1 RRGRRDPR
9 RLNTGE
15 ALDFW
20 RVEEIDRG
28 KLLRLRAEMKVPGGA
43 WLELRVSEG
52 PAGADGRPVGSHLDQ
67 RAVFFPRG
75 LAGRAYWYSILPF
88 HGVVFQGMITN
99 ITGAA
104 EREMAAVQETGAVQE
119 AGAVQETAGAK
130 DTESAAD

>member
-1 RRGRRDPR
+1 
-9 RLNTGE
+9 
-15 ALDFW
+15 
-20 RVEEIDRG
+20 
-28 KLLRLRAEMKVPGGA
+28 
-43 WLELRVSEG
+43 
-52 PAGADGRPVGSHLDQ
+52 DQ

-119 AGAVQETAGAK
+119 RAGAK

>member
-1 RRGRRDPR
+1 
-9 RLNTGE
+9 
-15 ALDFW
+15 
-20 RVEEIDRG
+20 
-28 KLLRLRAEMKVPGGA
+28 MKVPGGA

-104 EREMAAVQETGAVQE
+104 EREMAAVQETAGSAGNGWGAGISWGKGHEKCRRLIGMTSELRRVIVNSPTKD
-119 AGAVQETAGAK
+119 AGHTRG
-130 DTESAAD
+130 

>member
-1 RRGRRDPR
+1 
-9 RLNTGE
+9 
-15 ALDFW
+15 
-20 RVEEIDRG
+20 
-28 KLLRLRAEMKVPGGA
+28 MKVPCGA
-43 WLELRVSEG
+43 GLELRVSEG

-67 RAVFFPRG
+67 RPVFFPRG
-75 LAGRAYWYSILPF
+75 LACRAYWYTILPF

-130 DTESAAD
+130 DTERAAA